1 MKNFLLTTLFLSFQF
16 YFFSQEL
23 AFGTDNILNHDLAFV
38 SDNPVPTVSVVPVK
52 PWPDCVAPEGMRAVK
67 MSDGDIEVLWDEK
80 NKKSDIFSYEIK
92 YQSSKL
98 RSVVNEVIEANSF
111 TVPSEEVDM
120 DFDFY
125 IRRICMINDQKV
137 ESEWAKLTV
146 LYLAVNGQECNS
158 MNQQLDDNDEPNAQY
173 YAVYQ
178 KTGDCLFIQWNLTNS
193 CMRPGFWLNGNEI
206 IVSPLEQISGDTI
219 ITLTAT
225 QNTNF
230 QFIEM
235 RYSLDPGGACTYLC
249 PIFIDY
255 FGIYSDQ
262 CPFTCNNSSYCSYVN
277 SILESTA
284 NNYYALAHNEQGSA
298 CINFKWNFQNQIQE
312 CSGAR
317 PETIKINLLNGSN
330 STTVYGPVNQLS
342 GDILYDL
349 PQGVSFTDVEYE
361 YTSSG
366 GNSGNQTCSYIV
378 NRTFADFN
386 LTPEQCEGIDT
397 MQYFCELNYNFE
409 AIVTNNS
416 VIISIKDN
424 TFDNEE
430 FLGYIDEFNVDSI
443 AVFFNFPQQG
453 EFRATLYKGQTNFDI
468 NQWSHQITGIS
479 EASIIS
485 PIYISVY
492 KNGDTQGE
500 TCTGNGTIEVQLSN
514 DQDRICEILA
524 FLLQS
529 NPVSN
534 SIRFDFNDPADPAYL
549 KNKLLGLGFQSYE
562 TAETYFKSKVK
573 TLTFN
578 LNYKYKNASNN
589 TVSATLTQ
597 IITNSSGIPF
607 NAVVA
612 TFITPNFS
620 TFEPFA
626 DMEIVVHNTAYNSM
640 DFSCDRENIDYK
652 ASKLPVYSCEGNY
665 QVPLI
670 DSTHIL
676 PRLMPGDM
684 AKIAGFSF
692 IVDSIGNSNNPPF
705 SGRGILAHPFTLAG
719 AEPILVRFYDIKL
732 NTDYEVYDGVL
743 RGVEASAAEFAEMG
757 FNTTPDTFSIGGEI
771 CLPPPDSE
779 TVDPATGVDAWGFGP
794 DSINVNT
801 GKKWDENGFDMNGYY
816 NGTGSK
822 FNQCGCSR
830 EGLDTLG
837 NACDPSCKDSPE
849 IKEFIDSVKTLIDEK
864 VDVLIEDFLE
874 KLTDSLAD
882 LNCDQYRAIIDAKI
896 IAKNFER
903 KYIVGA
909 GEETREKYYRKGM
922 SAEFAEEP
930 KKLSFREESR
940 DQDVIALE
948 DAHVA
953 LYNCDKKEII
963 FTRYKNAV
971 EALGKETVAAKIK
984 EELENLTLFQ
994 VQQFKAN
1001 QEEFV
1006 KWLNM
1011 IISKMVGENQGTSYN
1026 LKRIPKPQFQKDDT
1040 QYPVFEEDYSSPY
1053 YSLASAD
1060 PDIDIFNF
1068 KADPK
1073 GERLFLFD
1081 QGFTEIKGL
1090 SRGNYLD
1097 ELYDLMQMGGGAL
1110 FPTSYGAA
1118 TKLPLKLSQDK
1129 DGLSHDIFIDNIE
1142 LKPGGAKLDAYFVLT
1157 VPGSKTN
1164 KPKKIVFKALNVSFG
1179 TNGIQSGQLQLG
1191 TAVDIRL
1198 SNAVK
1203 LKIKPSDSTYVNW
1216 NCNGFAGF
1224 GLDLGIEVCRNVLV
1238 PLDPVTLEEI
1248 PGDVRYTIDVAL
1260 TAASWSDI
1268 FIEVNGNNT
1277 KPFAVAGYNDLK
1289 WKVSNLTFDFSY
1301 FRSSEAVLPEFFVPS
1316 LPELQDPDIYDNK
1329 FKPEWKGVYMGNL
1342 TVYLPKSFTANN
1354 QPKSISVEHLM
1365 INDLGV
1371 SCMITGNNLIN
1382 LDSGS
1387 IGGWAFSISD
1397 FYLKIWQTRLLGGGF
1412 GGKINVP
1419 VFKGTMDYSASIEV
1433 GNKYSFKVMPDS
1445 IQNMNMFLATAHID
1459 TTSKIEVYYDNG
1471 DFTCIATLNGSITAN
1486 TDSTAIKIKFPNIT
1500 FQGLTVSNK
1509 DPYFSAGTWGSD
1521 SLSISAKLFGF
1532 GINLS
1537 NIKIFTPE
1545 PGQAGISF
1553 KLALNLVEALGINAD
1568 GGFNI
1573 IGEKT
1578 EDALGRQKWDFK
1590 TIQLTELGIDVSF
1603 SAGHIKGKLVTF
1615 EGNSIYG
1622 KGFQGFVDME
1632 FAKFGHVAALALFG
1646 KIGTDED
1653 HFKYFMIDGLL
1664 ELGAG
1669 IPLGPLVINGFA
1681 GGVSYHMKKEGA
1693 GDFNKPKPSGFPELG
1708 TSISGVKYTPD
1719 ISYGI
1724 GLKAGVTFT
1733 LAKSEKLMHGSL
1745 NFEILFNSAESQE
1758 GGGLHSVSLTGQAKI
1773 MADLKGIL
1781 PLPET
1786 INESLA
1792 PSLQDAS
1799 ITGWVD
1805 FSYNFNAN
1813 EFHGKIVAFL
1823 NTPEGILK
1831 GAMPG
1836 GKMVDA
1842 EIHFNTKKWYIYI
1855 GHPDEG
1861 RRCGINLKLG
1871 PINSRLEAYLDI
1883 GNDVPGMPPIDP
1895 RVSSIAHK
1903 IKSNDMFRN
1912 SGAGF
1917 VFGASF
1923 NIVSELDF
1931 GIGSAF
1937 IKAGLGFDMMMRQFE
1952 GATCVGTNDEIGIN
1966 GWYAM
1971 GQMWAY
1977 IEGDLQILGVNV
1989 LNAGIAAVLQAQL
2002 PNPFYA
2008 QATVAVKFKSFGI
2021 KYTKQLDVEFGNRCN
2036 IAAPNSNGLGMEVI
2050 SMINPPDSSSTM
2062 PVDIKPEVMLNIPL
2076 EKEVE
2081 VPDLSGQMTKY
2092 KCSLKEITMTSS
2104 EYGSIDY
2111 TLVFNDDKTF
2121 ITIDP
2126 QYMFYSQDTINISVS
2141 VDVFNNGQS
2150 PVTETKTV
2158 SFTTAGA
2165 MTTIPETNILASYP
2179 VNGMYNFYKE
2189 EWIEQKGY
2197 IYLAEGQ
2204 PELFYV
2210 MPDDVDQ
2217 KIKLTVQG
2225 GIPLYF
2231 DYNYNGF
2238 ENLVEFPLLPEW
2250 LEPGKQYQL
2259 EIVRVPKGSYTNT
2272 DVQGYGQLTGDPD
2285 LLAASGT
2292 GSYSEPPADPENS
2305 EAPQSEET
2313 AILNMYF
2320 RVSDYNTFLDK
2331 INANTNEQ
2339 TQLWTEEDFG
2349 FPYTVLAKNLIT
2361 NEPFDEIETNGT
2373 TSNDP
2378 LITFKTPDIKYSNW
2392 FKSYDK
2398 IYNRN
2403 YPIEYFCQSMMP
2415 YIIGANVNE
2424 KDVFNSAVYISG
2436 TDNLSQLNVNQNTY
2450 KAGSLSNVS
2459 IDQKLFFL
2467 PASIVA
2473 SDLSGIKFQLE
2484 KIVTN
2489 CYNGGNAPASLTSG
2503 NGSNSKADKNTRNII
2518 LESRDFGE
2526 GDDDFPFTPGFLN
2539 DLYYMDFIDIPGGQY
2554 RVEIKYK
2561 LPNKGIIRSKT
2572 VQLNKN

>member
-38 SDNPVPTVSVVPVK
+38 SDNPIPTVLGVPVK
-52 PWPDCVAPEGMRAVK
+52 PWPDCVAPEGLKAVK
-67 MSDGDIEVLWDEK
+67 MPNGDIQLLWDEK
-80 NKKSDIFSYEIK
+80 NNKSDNFSYEIK
-92 YQSSKL
+92 YQSSNL
-98 RSVVNEVIEANSF
+98 RSVVNEVIDKNHY
-111 TVPSEEVDM
+111 TVPAEEIDM
-120 DFDFY
+120 NFDFY
-125 IRRICMINDQKV
+125 VRRVCNINGQKV
-137 ESEWAKLTV
+137 ESEYVKLNIV
-146 LYLAVNGQECNS
+146 YLPVNGQECTTLT
-158 MNQQLDDNDEPNAQY
+158 QQLNDNTGSNAQY

-178 KTGDCLFIQWNLTNS
+178 KSGSCLIIKWNLPNN
-193 CMRPGFWLNGNEI
+193 CQRPSFGLNGN
-206 IVSPLEQISGDTI
+206 QTI
-219 ITLTAT
+219 IWPMNYLSGEYIISLSSE
-225 QNTNF
+225 QNENF
-230 QFIEM
+230 QFVDMIVNIANITC
-235 RYSLDPGGACTYLC
+235 YYNCPTYY
-249 PIFIDY
+249 DY
-255 FGIYSDQ
+255 FGEYAQQ
-262 CPFTCNNSSYCSYVN
+262 CYPDPMPY
-277 SILESTA
+277 L
-284 NNYYALAHNEQGSA
+284 
-298 CINFKWNFQNQIQE
+298 
-312 CSGAR
+312 
-317 PETIKINLLNGSN
+317 
-330 STTVYGPVNQLS
+330 
-342 GDILYDL
+342 
-349 PQGVSFTDVEYE
+349 
-361 YTSSG
+361 
-366 GNSGNQTCSYIV
+366 
-378 NRTFADFN
+378 
-386 LTPEQCEGIDT
+386 
-397 MQYFCELNYNFE
+397 CELNYSFE
-409 AIVTNNS
+409 AQVTNN
-416 VIISIKDN
+416 IINISLKDN
-424 TFDNEE
+424 TLDNDE
-430 FLGYIDEFNVDSI
+430 FMNHVQEFNVDSI
-443 AVFFNFPQQG
+443 AVLFFVG
-453 EFRATLYKGQTNFDI
+453 SSEYRASFYKGQSNFNI
-468 NQWSHQITGIS
+468 YQWSYQITGVT
-479 EASIIS
+479 EVNLIS
-485 PIYISVY
+485 PVNIIVY
-492 KNGDTQGE
+492 RNGETQGE
-500 TCTGNGTIEVQLSN
+500 GCTGYGTIEVQLSN
-514 DQDRICEILA
+514 DQDKICDILA

-534 SIRFDFNDPADPAYL
+534 SIRFDFIDPTDPAYL
-549 KNKLLGLGFQSYE
+549 KNKLLGLGFQNYE
-562 TAETYFKSKVK
+562 AAETYFKSKVK

-589 TVSATLTQ
+589 IVSATLTQ

-612 TFITPNFS
+612 TFYSTNFS
-620 TFEPFA
+620 TFEPYA
-626 DMEIVVHNTAYNSM
+626 NMEIVVHNTAYNSM

-771 CLPPPDSE
+771 CLPPPDPE

-874 KLTDSLAD
+874 KLTDSLAN
-882 LNCDQYRAIIDAKI
+882 LNCDQYRTIIDEKIQAKS
-896 IAKNFER
+896 FER

-1026 LKRIPKPQFQKDDT
+1026 LKRILKPQFQKDDT

-1060 PDIDIFNF
+1060 PDIDIFNI

-1387 IGGWAFSISD
+1387 IGGWAFSIND

-1471 DFTCIATLNGSITAN
+1471 DFTCIATLNGSISAN

-1537 NIKIFTPE
+1537 NIKIFTPK

-1615 EGNSIYG
+1615 EGNNTYG

-1632 FAKFGHVAALALFG
+1632 FTKFGHVAALALFG

-1681 GGVSYHMKKEGA
+1681 GGVSYHMIKTGS
-1693 GDFNKPKPSGFPELG
+1693 GDFSNTKPTEFPEIG
-1708 TSISGVKYTPD
+1708 TSISGVNYAPD
-1719 ISYGI
+1719 ISFDL

-1745 NFEILFNSAESQE
+1745 NFEMLFNSVESDQ
-1758 GGGLHSVSLTGQAKI
+1758 GGGLHSISMTGQAKI
-1773 MADLKGIL
+1773 MADLNGTL
-1781 PLPET
+1781 PLPDN
-1786 INESLA
+1786 INKSLA
-1792 PSLQDAS
+1792 PNLTDAS

-1805 FSYNFNAN
+1805 FSYNFNA
-1813 EFHGKIVAFL
+1813 EVFHGTIYAYL
-1823 NTPEGILK
+1823 NTPNGVLT
-1831 GAMPG
+1831 GAGQG

-1842 EIHFNTKKWYIYI
+1842 EIHFDKKEWYIYI
-1855 GHPDEG
+1855 GKPGEG
-1861 RRCGINLKLG
+1861 ERCGIKVGIHTIGDVQLD
-1871 PINSRLEAYLDI
+1871 AYLDI
-1883 GNDVPGMPPIDP
+1883 GSTVPGMPPIDP
-1895 RVSSIAHK
+1895 RVRSIAHK

-1917 VFGASF
+1917 VFGASL
-1923 NIVSELDF
+1923 NIEAGLDF

-2008 QATVAVKFKSFGI
+2008 QATVAVKFKSFGF

-2076 EKEVE
+2076 DKEVE
-2081 VPDLSGQMTKY
+2081 VPALSGQMAKY
-2092 KCSLKEITMTSS
+2092 KCSLKEISLTSS
-2104 EYGSIDY
+2104 KYGSIEY
-2111 TLVFNDDKTF
+2111 TPVFNDDKTF

-2126 QYMFYSQDTINISVS
+2126 QYMFYSHDTINVSVS
-2141 VDVFNNGQS
+2141 VDVFKNGQS

-2179 VNGMYNFYKE
+2179 VNGMYNFYKD
-2189 EWIEQKGY
+2189 EWIEHKGY
-2197 IYLAEGQ
+2197 IYLEEGQ

-2210 MPDDVDQ
+2210 IPDDVDQ
-2217 KIKLTVQG
+2217 KVKLTVQG
-2225 GIPLYF
+2225 GTPLYF

-2238 ENLVEFPLLPEW
+2238 ENLVEFPLMPSW
-2250 LEPGKQYQL
+2250 LQNGEQYQL

-2292 GSYSEPPADPENS
+2292 GSYTEPPADPENS
-2305 EAPQSEET
+2305 EEPQSEET

-2331 INANTNEQ
+2331 INANTNNQITEVTTEGLYQ
-2339 TQLWTEEDFG
+2339 TSYSVLSKNIGSHEPFDG
-2349 FPYTVLAKNLIT
+2349 FELNGNDT
-2361 NEPFDEIETNGT
+2361 NEPLIE
-2373 TSNDP
+2373 
-2378 LITFKTPDIKYSNW
+2378 FKTPDIKYLPW
-2392 FKSYDK
+2392 FNY
-2398 IYNRN
+2398 YNVVYNGN
-2403 YPIEYFCQSMMP
+2403 YPIQYECQGQYP
-2415 YIIGANVNE
+2415 YTIGSE
-2424 KDVFNSAVYISG
+2424 HISELSFEHAVSITG
-2436 TDNLSQLNVNQNTY
+2436 TDNLDQLI
-2450 KAGSLSNVS
+2450 
-2459 IDQKLFFL
+2459 IDQNKFESGLTENITLNQKLNYV
-2467 PASIVA
+2467 PAGIVA
-2473 SDLSGIKFQLE
+2473 NDLLQIKWTLE
-2484 KIVTN
+2484 TIAAN
-2489 CYNGGNAPASLTSG
+2489 CYNWEGETQTLVSGGNNSDNSDFENRKRETSKLRDG
-2503 NGSNSKADKNTRNII
+2503 NFNFSQYY
-2518 LESRDFGE
+2518 
-2526 GDDDFPFTPGFLN
+2526 LN
-2539 DLYYMDFIDIPGGQY
+2539 DIFDLMFNDLPDGDYKVII
-2554 RVEIKYK
+2554 EYK
-2561 LPNKGIIRSKT
+2561 LPNRGIIRSKT
-2572 VQLNKN
+2572 VQLNK